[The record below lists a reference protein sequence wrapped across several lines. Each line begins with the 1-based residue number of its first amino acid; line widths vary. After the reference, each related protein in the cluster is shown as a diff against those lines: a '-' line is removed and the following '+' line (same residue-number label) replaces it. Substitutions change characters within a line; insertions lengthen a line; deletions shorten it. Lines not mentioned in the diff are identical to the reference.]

1 MDAAISAPGEAAL
14 SVHVAEWAA
23 GNPKVRRVWEIQ
35 GNGQPPPASGP
46 DVALALELQPVAD
59 SEETL
64 VAWMANCGKW
74 RRELQSRIGRL
85 TRLEWIDPDGARGA
99 MPQEPNERRV
109 LLYERAG

>member
-1 MDAAISAPGEAAL
+1 MCASISVPAEAGL
-14 SVHVAEWAA
+14 SVYIAEW
-23 GNPKVRRVWEIQ
+23 
-35 GNGQPPPASGP
+35 
-46 DVALALELQPVAD
+46 ALELQPVAD

-85 TRLEWIDPDGARGA
+85 VRLEWIDPDGAGSGMRQG
-99 MPQEPNERRV
+99 PNERRV